1 MNEAI
6 ALTSE
11 RALAKRRVSASLSIV
26 RSLLVA
32 IRTALS
38 ATGFYRDR
46 VEPKKAHEDCIYRS
60 GNNRRH
66 R

>member
-38 ATGFYRDR
+38 ATGFYPDR
-46 VEPKKAHEDCIYRS
+46 VEPKQVHEDCIYRS